1 MDLFSYVLGVIAGI
15 CATVIFYY
23 ITIFARNRKIIQIQK
38 EFEKKFSFATVAIIP
53 GKGGYK
59 CSIEVRDKEVG
70 ANAEEMVRW
79 LKKRLKEEGLDKCT
93 QWI

>member
-1 MDLFSYVLGVIAGI
+1 MNLFSYILGVIAGV

-23 ITIFARNRKIIQIQK
+23 VVIFARNRKIIQIQK
-38 EFEKKFSFATVAIIP
+38 EFENKFSSSSVAIIP

-59 CSIEVRDKEVG
+59 CSIGVRDEEVDV
-70 ANAEEMVRW
+70 NVEEMAKW
-79 LKKRLKEEGLDKCT
+79 LQQRLKEEGLDKCT

>member
-15 CATVIFYY
+15 CATVFFYY
-23 ITIFARNRKIIQIQK
+23 IYIFARNRKINQIQK
-38 EFEKKFSFATVAIIP
+38 EFEKKFNSATVAIIP
-53 GKGGYK
+53 GKGGYI
-59 CSIEVRDKEVG
+59 CSIVVRDGVAG
-70 ANAEEMVRW
+70 VNVNEMARW